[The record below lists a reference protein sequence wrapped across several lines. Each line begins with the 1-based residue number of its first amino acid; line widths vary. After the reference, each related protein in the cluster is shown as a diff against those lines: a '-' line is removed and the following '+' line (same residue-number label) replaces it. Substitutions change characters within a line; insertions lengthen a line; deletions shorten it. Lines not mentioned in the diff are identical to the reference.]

1 LKQKWQNIPPGS
13 VFGKSLEF
21 IKNYSFKIKDH
32 SNIDVNVC
40 LQIVLSRH
48 ALNAPLNDGHS
59 TAQSH
64 REREKEKVAGANER
78 GARVRKKINKS
89 FGILKEAGK
98 KKRKHDGVCDDDNG
112 RLYYIYSIK

>member
-40 LQIVLSRH
+40 LHIVLSRH
-48 ALNAPLNDGHS
+48 GGGFHRSRKILGHNG
-59 TAQSH
+59 
-64 REREKEKVAGANER
+64 EW
-78 GARVRKKINKS
+78 
-89 FGILKEAGK
+89 FGLQEGL
-98 KKRKHDGVCDDDNG
+98 
-112 RLYYIYSIK
+112 LYHFKPK